1 MQPERP
7 PSYPGKCGGSTGM
20 RPLCVKEGQRH
31 SGLSKTKNPH
41 HGKQVKPRKT
51 PETCK
56 QAGQDVDKSGEGPA
70 SLENKHAPVKTLKA
84 KKAGNR

>member
-1 MQPERP
+1 MQPESLP
-7 PSYPGKCGGSTGM
+7 AYPRKCDGSTGR
-20 RPLCVKEGQRH
+20 RPRCVKEGRRH